1 MQKSNEVKEGHVFT
15 HKREEAQIVYIE
27 ARIVKKSVL
36 LQAKHQEQL
45 LRSIDLLMVA
55 NSPTEFTGTTVV
67 KVRCGSFLYSLKHF
81 KHFLT

>member
-1 MQKSNEVKEGHVFT
+1 MMVQKSNEVKEGHVFT
-15 HKREEAQIVYIE
+15 HKSANCLYRGTNCK
-27 ARIVKKSVL
+27 KKSVL
-36 LQAKHQEQL
+36 LQTKHQEQL

>member
-1 MQKSNEVKEGHVFT
+1 MKGHVFT
-15 HKREEAQIVYIE
+15 R
-27 ARIVKKSVL
+27 KSANRL
-36 LQAKHQEQL
+36 CWGTNRKIFSIPLQAKHQEQL

>member
-1 MQKSNEVKEGHVFT
+1 MMVQKSNEVKEGHVLT
-15 HKREEAQIVYIE
+15 RKSANCLYRGTNCK
-27 ARIVKKSVL
+27 KKSVL

>member
-1 MQKSNEVKEGHVFT
+1 M
-15 HKREEAQIVYIE
+15 
-27 ARIVKKSVL
+27 
-36 LQAKHQEQL
+36 QAKHQEQL